1 MEATTTTLE
10 SQIIEQIKAESNF
23 QKEGLA
29 AFTALGIPEKKSEA
43 YKFTPIKSILS
54 KNFDWSTRG
63 EFNAQVNFEDAFY
76 PVENANHLVF
86 LNGVYSHKDS
96 KLQADDNS
104 MTIKAVDLTHEVH
117 AAFGSVADQKNDA
130 FTAWNSANSTAALHI
145 EVSKNKQGT
154 PTFIY
159 HFVDSENQETYAFPR
174 IFVKSNTG
182 SELSI
187 YEKLVVKGDHKAF
200 INSTIEANVDA
211 NASLKYTKTQ
221 NYPSNIFAVE
231 GIFAKQDTSSRFY
244 TNTFSFSG
252 AVIRNNIV
260 IAIDGENCEGHMN
273 GIYLIDGKT
282 HVDNNTAVDH
292 KAPNTYSNELYKGIL
307 KGQSKGVF
315 NGKIYVRPAAQK
327 TNAFQANN
335 NVLLSENAT
344 INTKPQLEIWADD
357 VKCSHGCTV
366 GQLDED
372 AIFYL
377 RARGISKDDA
387 ISLVLN
393 AFTKDT
399 LNQVDE
405 ELIKENILELIEKG
419 LKNG

>member
-10 SQIIEQIKAESNF
+10 SQIIEQINAESDF
-23 QKEGLA
+23 QKKGLT
-29 AFTALGIPEKKSEA
+29 AFKELGIPEKKSEA

-54 KNFDWSTRG
+54 KNFDWTSHG
-63 EFNAQVNFEDAFY
+63 EFKSQINFEKAFY

-86 LNGVYSHKDS
+86 LNGIYSEKDS
-96 KLQADDNS
+96 KLTSNENN
-104 MTIKAVDLTHEVH
+104 MTIKAVDLTHEAH
-117 AAFGSVADQKNDA
+117 AAIGTVADQKHDA
-130 FTAWNSANSTAALHI
+130 FTAWNSANSTTALHI

-159 HFVDSENQETYAFPR
+159 QFIDAENQENYVFPR
-174 IFVKSNTG
+174 IFVKSNKG

-187 YEKLVVKGDHKAF
+187 YEKLIVTGDHKIF
-200 INSTIEANVDA
+200 INSTIEASLEV

-231 GIFAKQDTSSRFY
+231 GIFAKQETSSRFY

-335 NVLLSENAT
+335 NVLLSEKAT

-377 RARGISKDDA
+377 RARGIAKDDA
-387 ISLVLN
+387 ISLMLN
-393 AFTKDT
+393 AFAKDT

-405 ELIKENILELIEKG
+405 ELIKDNVLELIEKG